1 METQTMDRQVTV
13 TLPEALAAR
22 LDQEA
27 DPSAFV
33 AEAVDDRMR
42 REELWEML
50 RKSGYVP
57 TPESRARARKK
68 LDDARARVTPESI
81 AESRRRLREI
91 TGEAS

>member
-1 METQTMDRQVTV
+1 MERQVTLM
-13 TLPEALAAR
+13 LPERLAAR
-22 LDQEA
+22 LDREA

-33 AEAVDDRMR
+33 ADAIEARVL

-50 RKSGYVP
+50 RKAGYVP

-91 TGEAS
+91 TGVAS